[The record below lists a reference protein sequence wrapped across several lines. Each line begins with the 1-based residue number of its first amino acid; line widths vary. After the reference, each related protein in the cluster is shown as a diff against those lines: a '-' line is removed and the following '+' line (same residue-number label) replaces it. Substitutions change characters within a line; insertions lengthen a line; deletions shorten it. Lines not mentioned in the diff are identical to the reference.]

1 MFYKPTYCCHC
12 GEKIDRVKWGIKDSR
27 RFCESCASE
36 FVFKEWIPRAIV
48 FAGILG
54 LLFGFGALLRKTE
67 KPLSVTNA
75 PLSPAINATQ
85 NQKNQQ
91 FTSNTNV
98 QNPATLLNPA
108 NNAQPQAKK
117 QTPID
122 PNGAEN
128 LRLQS
133 SRNPQNASPEAVY
146 YCGAQTKKGTPC
158 SRRVKGGGRCWQ
170 HTGQTAMLP
179 PEKLLISQ

>member
-1 MFYKPTYCCHC
+1 MFYKPKFCCHC
-12 GEKIDRVKWGIKDSR
+12 GEKIDRVNDWELWTVDGFAKAARDEFRLQGMRFRARLFSPESWACFSASA
-27 RFCESCASE
+27 RFCEKA
-36 FVFKEWIPRAIV
+36 
-48 FAGILG
+48 
-54 LLFGFGALLRKTE
+54 E

-146 YCGAQTKKGTPC
+146 FAARKRKKERRARGA
-158 SRRVKGGGRCWQ
+158 
-170 HTGQTAMLP
+170 
-179 PEKLLISQ
+179 